1 MFTLPPSSPHTLDSD
16 CLLLPASSI
25 FSTPLDYAFQC
36 SPSTSSPSP
45 RARTHPTARLA
56 KLSNRQ
62 QRPSRRVLESTSS
75 AIFGHWDIHI
85 KSEPSTRAHA
95 RTSGTTPSATGGGGV
110 GRISTVSNTLTTTS
124 LLPPTTTT
132 SSSSS
137 TTITPAPTIPLKE
150 GVPIAPLSSSSPS
163 TTHNNKK
170 AIPPPASL
178 PSSTTPTTTT
188 TDGNG
193 NSGVHA
199 PFSARAT
206 FMRALGKFKN
216 KSKRTNAPS
225 SAMSSTTSPT
235 IPDRTSFVLPPIQ
248 FGDADSHTP
257 SEMDPPLKESKET
270 TEEAKEAKEAKETS
284 EPKDT
289 KDAPSH
295 THTLQTT
302 SLHQDTEMTEPMAN
316 LSLEENH
323 SRPNMG
329 QSSLRVKFKNRVS
342 HTLATIKSSSNLRDK
357 AKVQDLATSLAS
369 VSSTPTSPTSCT
381 SKISEMSHK
390 SDDQPLGS
398 KNRPKT
404 FWTFP
409 RLDSTK
415 NRPSSA
421 FIESKDDTMDAAK
434 IKDTKEDTQVE
445 PKTDDD
451 SDHSLDF
458 ILPVDYEDYTQFAEY
473 PLKKRKKMEAA
484 FAANGTFPSSYS
496 NKRPNSV
503 RASADAM
510 KRFLTVQKQA
520 SAHPSK
526 SNVLQADQALATVR
540 ESAKDASTT
549 TRPTRSDTIQSMRSR
564 SMATSTHPGLMATTI
579 SRARGPGLRRETL
592 EMAMRRRRQSSAAR
606 SNISDTDVPPLPR
619 SSEFFGI
626 DSYSTTNITH
636 TFTSFTLELAD
647 MYAQDVMSNSAT
659 PGLFNFKRRSTR
671 MTISSHLEPDTD
683 QSFRGF
689 DGDAISGYTGDADV
703 SMDEIYVQPRTP
715 TSPRASDSFSFGS
728 KDKGL
733 DLLTRRKLSS
743 VDGDSDT
750 VSELPTLTIRT
761 RDLNRPSPFGSRSGL
776 ASPNNNTRVFT
787 PRPVSG
793 SSFEMGEE
801 EQARSPTRRP
811 SSSLARKTGRTTGA
825 SSTPHS
831 PKSPSKKQPMSI
843 EEIASWKPR
852 QVAPHPMASNQFQ
865 ARPLV
870 PALDTRKPAKNSTQG
885 SGVSSSTT
893 LVPSSRTPVSNILQS
908 GGLMMSPAP
917 LDTIDESDSGA
928 YHPPPQHQ
936 RGQGSSSSMGFR
948 FQHAKGISG
957 VSTLSASSEY
967 SAQTRFGDVAEFDS
981 HEFPTTP
988 VDMKGMDLEAL
999 LAKAEREHQLGWED
1013 LMAQKKTQ
1021 QQQQQQ
1027 QEQTKKAFQ
1036 PLNQQPLSVLKTT
1049 TVAPLRSQNLG
1060 VNSVAFDLGP
1070 SDDAGT
1076 GTGTGSDRSSR
1087 TKRVMKKKMSVIRLP
1102 GHGSVQGK
1110 REQDGVIRLSMSSA

>member
-1 MFTLPPSSPHTLDSD
+1 MP
-16 CLLLPASSI
+16 
-25 FSTPLDYAFQC
+25 
-36 SPSTSSPSP
+36 
-45 RARTHPTARLA
+45 
-56 KLSNRQ
+56 
-62 QRPSRRVLESTSS
+62 
-75 AIFGHWDIHI
+75 
-85 KSEPSTRAHA
+85 
-95 RTSGTTPSATGGGGV
+95 
-110 GRISTVSNTLTTTS
+110 
-124 LLPPTTTT
+124 
-132 SSSSS
+132 
-137 TTITPAPTIPLKE
+137 
-150 GVPIAPLSSSSPS
+150 
-163 TTHNNKK
+163 
-170 AIPPPASL
+170 
-178 PSSTTPTTTT
+178 
-188 TDGNG
+188 
-193 NSGVHA
+193 
-199 PFSARAT
+199 
-206 FMRALGKFKN
+206 
-216 KSKRTNAPS
+216 
-225 SAMSSTTSPT
+225 MSSTTSST
-235 IPDRTSFVLPPIQ
+235 IPDRTSFMLPPIQ

-257 SEMDPPLKESKET
+257 PEMDSPLKETKET
-270 TEEAKEAKEAKETS
+270 TAEAKEAKETN
-284 EPKDT
+284 ETKDT

-295 THTLQTT
+295 TQTLQAP
-302 SLHQDTEMTEPMAN
+302 SHHDTEMTEPMAN

-357 AKVQDLATSLAS
+357 AKVEDLDTSLAY
-369 VSSTPTSPTSCT
+369 VSSTPTSPTSYT

-415 NRPSSA
+415 NRPRSV

-434 IKDTKEDTQVE
+434 NKDAKEDTQVE
-445 PKTDDD
+445 SRTEDD

-458 ILPVDYEDYTQFAEY
+458 ILPADYEDYTQFAEY

-484 FAANGTFPSSYS
+484 FAANGTFPSSHS

-520 SAHPSK
+520 SSQAHQSKKKSKKMDGTETLSKSNGEHWRRSILKSLHLGKGAHTSK
-526 SNVLQADQALATVR
+526 SNVFQANQALATVQ
-540 ESAKDASTT
+540 ENVKDASLT
-549 TRPTRSDTIQSMRSR
+549 TRPTRSDTIQSIRSR

-606 SNISDTDVPPLPR
+606 SNISDTDIPPLPR

-626 DSYSTTNITH
+626 DNYSTTNITH

-689 DGDAISGYTGDADV
+689 DSDGDAISGYTGDADV

-715 TSPRASDSFSFGS
+715 TSPRASNSYSFGN
-728 KDKGL
+728 KDKSP

-761 RDLNRPSPFGSRSGL
+761 RDLNRPVPFGSRSGL

-801 EQARSPTRRP
+801 EEQVRSPTRRP
-811 SSSLARKTGRTTGA
+811 SSSLARKTSRTTGA

-870 PALDTRKPAKNSTQG
+870 PALDTRKPAKSSTKG

-908 GGLMMSPAP
+908 GGFMMSPAP

-928 YHPPPQHQ
+928 YHHPPQHQ
-936 RGQGSSSSMGFR
+936 RAQGSSSSMGSR

-1021 QQQQQQ
+1021 QQQG
-1027 QEQTKKAFQ
+1027 QTKKAFQ
-1036 PLNQQPLSVLKTT
+1036 PLNQQPLSVLKTTTT

-1087 TKRVMKKKMSVIRLP
+1087 SKRVMKKKMSVIRLT

-1110 REQDGVIRLSMSSA
+1110 REHDGVIRVSMSSA